1 MDSMESSE
9 IIALV
14 PSAGYAT
21 RITPLPCSKEIFPLG
36 LAHINKVGDIRPKV
50 ICHYLLEKMRR
61 GGAKKGFI
69 ILRQGK
75 WDIPGYC
82 GNGSFVDMDLA
93 YLLVETSFGPPYS
106 VNQAYPFV
114 QHARIVFGFPDILF
128 QPNDVFVQLLE
139 QHTATGADIVL
150 ALFPTQDHRHMDM
163 VQIESDGRV
172 VAIHLKPERTDLHL
186 AWVCAAWSSGFT
198 RFLRDYLQRGPTV
211 LNAQL
216 HDTAD
221 AKTAES
227 SVRELSVGHVL
238 QAALKHGLHIQ
249 SVVFSNGSY
258 IDIGTPQGLSK
269 AIQTV
274 ISEGISS

>member
-1 MDSMESSE
+1 MGSLESSE

-21 RITPLPCSKEIFPLG
+21 RIGPLPCSKEIFPLG
-36 LAHINKVGDIRPKV
+36 LARLDNAGGIRPKV

-93 YLLVETSFGPPYS
+93 YLLVETSLGPPYS
-106 VNQAYPFV
+106 LDQAFPFV

-128 QPNDVFVQLLE
+128 QPNDVFVRLLE
-139 QHTATGADIVL
+139 QHTATGADVVL
-150 ALFPTQDHRHMDM
+150 ALFPTRAHRQMDM
-163 VQIESDGRV
+163 VQTESDGRV
-172 VAIHLKPERTDLHL
+172 VAIHLKPDRTDLHL
-186 AWVCAAWSSGFT
+186 AWVCAAWSSRFT
-198 RFLRDYLQRGPTV
+198 RFVHDYLRSESTA
-211 LNAQL
+211 LNAQGD
-216 HDTAD
+216 DTAD
-221 AKTAES
+221 AKASTG
-227 SVRELSVGHVL
+227 ELSVGHVL

-274 ISEGISS
+274 LSEGISS

>member
-1 MDSMESSE
+1 MGSLESSE

-21 RITPLPCSKEIFPLG
+21 RIGPLPCSKEIFPLG
-36 LAHINKVGDIRPKV
+36 LARLENAGGIRPKV

-61 GGAKKGFI
+61 GGARKGFI

-93 YLLVETSFGPPYS
+93 YLLVETSLGPPYS
-106 VNQAYPFV
+106 LDQAFPFV

-128 QPNDVFVQLLE
+128 QPNDVFVRLLE
-139 QHTATGADIVL
+139 QHTATGADVVL
-150 ALFPTQDHRHMDM
+150 ALFPTRAHRQMDM
-163 VQIESDGRV
+163 VQTESDGRV
-172 VAIHLKPERTDLHL
+172 VAIHLKPDRTDLHL
-186 AWVCAAWSSGFT
+186 AWVCAAWSSRFT
-198 RFLRDYLQRGPTV
+198 RFVHDYLRSESTA
-211 LNAQL
+211 LNAQGD
-216 HDTAD
+216 DTAD
-221 AKTAES
+221 AKASTG
-227 SVRELSVGHVL
+227 ELSVGHVL

-274 ISEGISS
+274 LSEGISS

>member
-1 MDSMESSE
+1 MGSLESSE

-21 RITPLPCSKEIFPLG
+21 RIGPLPCSKEIFPLG
-36 LAHINKVGDIRPKV
+36 LARLENAGGIRPKV

-61 GGAKKGFI
+61 GGARKGFI

-93 YLLVETSFGPPYS
+93 YLLVETSLGPPYS
-106 VNQAYPFV
+106 LDQAFPFV

-128 QPNDVFVQLLE
+128 QPNDVFVHLVE
-139 QHTATGADIVL
+139 QHTATGADVVL
-150 ALFPTQDHRHMDM
+150 ALFPTRAHRQMDM
-163 VQIESDGRV
+163 VQTESDGRV
-172 VAIHLKPERTDLHL
+172 VAIHLKPDRTDLHL
-186 AWVCAAWSSGFT
+186 AWVCAAWSSRFT
-198 RFLRDYLQRGPTV
+198 RFVHDYLRSESTA
-211 LNAQL
+211 LNAQGD
-216 HDTAD
+216 DTAD
-221 AKTAES
+221 AKASTG
-227 SVRELSVGHVL
+227 ELSVGHVL

-274 ISEGISS
+274 LSEGISS